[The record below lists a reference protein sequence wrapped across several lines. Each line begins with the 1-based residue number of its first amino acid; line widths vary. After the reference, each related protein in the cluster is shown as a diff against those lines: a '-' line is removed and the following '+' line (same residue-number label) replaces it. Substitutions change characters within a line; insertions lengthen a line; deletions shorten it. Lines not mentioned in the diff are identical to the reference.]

1 MASQTADEIM
11 TQPMTDE
18 DRELNI
24 LWRQMFG
31 QPLPILGAAD
41 VARQVLMRLAQ
52 SGSQSVVCEPTT

>member
-1 MASQTADEIM
+1 M

-18 DRELNI
+18 DRELDI